1 MKGLGY
7 LGRPSLALA
16 SPSHRACSGRQ
27 PSGQSAVAKGEE
39 LGNQTPGS
47 WSNPE
52 PCYFFFFFPVNLFF
66 KEQGIVSLNMGR
78 KRRELVLFSWVFA
91 GLMALAV
98 SGPTPQEARW
108 IAWNKMGS
116 DP

>member
-1 MKGLGY
+1 MPAVDASQVARALWPKG
-7 LGRPSLALA
+7 RSWETRHLALVPILNLA
-16 SPSHRACSGRQ
+16 I
-27 PSGQSAVAKGEE
+27 
-39 LGNQTPGS
+39 
-47 WSNPE
+47 
-52 PCYFFFFFPVNLFF
+52 FFFFPVNLFF
-66 KEQGIVSLNMGR
+66 KEEGLVSLNMGR